1 MGDAVG
7 YLAFAGCISVP
18 CLLLNGL
25 NLYPFDRRARSTLTV
40 PIPLHYVNSP
50 NGHITVPAG
59 IGPKHSIGGC
69 EPNPCAICILL
80 VGLPF
85 TPLACL
91 CEATGCGERVSNN
104 LQHHH
109 RQENKCCQFL
119 FCLPCYADS
128 KPPVLE
134 RSCCQECFEFDPDK
148 TSERRT
154 GAVMYIGGAA
164 MATMCL
170 GSGCVDS
177 NAWIRDETET
187 TGTETEVSNSG
198 GIDKNG
204 NAIGDGRVKWD
215 NNTNAWI
222 HDETEA
228 TGTEPTVV
236 EMNRSMFA
244 AAKKKKSAAAVKKEH
259 PFGKTGSID
268 SRNPLDRDD
277 GSGRGLESNKILV
290 DTSSDQLSSQKKNMT
305 LSEKIAII
313 VEQLGVDPS
322 LTTLPKKVAAANE
335 IMGIQGIGTMVQQV
349 ETLRS
354 QLGV

>member
-1 MGDAVG
+1 MGDAVV

-187 TGTETEVSNSG
+187 TGTKTEVSNISS
-198 GIDKNG
+198 
-204 NAIGDGRVKWD
+204 
-215 NNTNAWI
+215 
-222 HDETEA
+222 
-228 TGTEPTVV
+228 PTVI
-236 EMNRSMFA
+236 EMNRSIVPP
-244 AAKKKKSAAAVKKEH
+244 SIKKEH
-259 PFGKTGSID
+259 PFGRTGSID
-268 SRNPLDRDD
+268 SRNPLDERLCTS
-277 GSGRGLESNKILV
+277 GSGLESNKSTV
-290 DTSSDQLSSQKKNMT
+290 DTSADQLSSQKNMT
-305 LSEKIAII
+305 LSEKVAII

>member
-170 GSGCVDS
+170 GSGCV
-177 NAWIRDETET
+177 NEYMTKK
-187 TGTETEVSNSG
+187 TETEVSNSG
-198 GIDKNG
+198 GIDKNE
-204 NAIGDGRVKWD
+204 NAVGDGRVKWD
-215 NNTNAWI
+215 RNTNAWI
-222 HDETEA
+222 RDET
-228 TGTEPTVV
+228 TGTKTEVSNISSPTVI
-236 EMNRSMFA
+236 EMNRSIVPP
-244 AAKKKKSAAAVKKEH
+244 SIKKEH
-259 PFGKTGSID
+259 PFGRTGSID
-268 SRNPLDRDD
+268 SRNPLDERLCTS
-277 GSGRGLESNKILV
+277 GSGLESNKSTV
-290 DTSSDQLSSQKKNMT
+290 DTSADQLSSQKNMT
-305 LSEKIAII
+305 LSEKVAII